1 MVIIGV
7 TGSVGMGK
15 SEISKY
21 FKKNKIN
28 VFDSDYQISYLYNNK
43 NILNQIKENFP
54 KAFAKN
60 VLSKKSLTEIVFKDK
75 SKLLL
80 LEKILYRKLTKVQ
93 AFWIRKNIRE
103 KKKIIV
109 IDVPLLF
116 EKDNLNKYDITIVVS
131 CSKETQQR
139 RVLKRKDWN
148 INRLE
153 STLKNQLDDKIKRE
167 LSDITIN
174 TDRGKR
180 YSLKQV
186 IKIIKHA
193 RQIIG
198 RPKNTILKYF

>member
-1 MVIIGV
+1 M
-7 TGSVGMGK
+7 
-15 SEISKY
+15 
-21 FKKNKIN
+21 
-28 VFDSDYQISYLYNNK
+28 
-43 NILNQIKENFP
+43 
-54 KAFAKN
+54 
-60 VLSKKSLTEIVFKDK
+60 
-75 SKLLL
+75 
-80 LEKILYRKLTKVQ
+80 YRKLTKVQ